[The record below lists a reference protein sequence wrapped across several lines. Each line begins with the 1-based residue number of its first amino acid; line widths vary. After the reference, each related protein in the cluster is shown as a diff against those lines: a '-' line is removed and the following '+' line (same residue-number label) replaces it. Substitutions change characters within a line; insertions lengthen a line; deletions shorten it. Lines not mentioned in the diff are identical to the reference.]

1 MYGGCLP
8 RDPLK
13 QENSAMDEG
22 YETLGERY
30 DEMGLQVPFT
40 MPGES
45 YSPNSYEALEG
56 LSTDMFAAMPETA
69 MGETPAMGRL
79 VVRTIALLN
88 GHKGTPPDLIL
99 RWNELGDASSV
110 DVVIHFHGYSGK
122 GLAMRLDRDK
132 EAISG
137 LDFNSPKDGT
147 SGRTRPTVAIL
158 PRGNYFG
165 GRSGMGYNFPN
176 LTPQGRLQSLIQ
188 FSLQRVSE
196 TIGRTLSMGR
206 MILTGHSGGGAP
218 LSAILAHTDPDE
230 VQIFDGLYGSGANV
244 SAWAKRRIADAIAN
258 PRQLLP
264 ALRVLYRPGSA
275 QYPGTQPHSEA
286 VGRALRSV
294 LEDPAAQH
302 LRSHFRVEM
311 TRVSHNDIPA
321 TFGWRLLGDAAALLP
336 QVQSYATSPKGQN
349 RESTETESLSESFDE
364 SGAYAPWSGESE
376 HSESDETEE
385 VGESQ
390 AFDEALAWLDVGR
403 EQESYETLSSKD
415 ETDAQRLESETMEA
429 QEESYE
435 AESFEQ
441 ETESESLD
449 FERYDEL
456 GDKRDTEWETASGE
470 TTESYEAE
478 SEYEQETRFDTRGL
492 SIAEAKALAVTS
504 TLETGKPGSF
514 YGLSGNFDGQGVSFG
529 LVNWTMGTGSLQ
541 VLLREFAKS
550 SPDQWIQVFGPHA
563 ASFRDLIMPNS
574 AGAKATQWRFA
585 IEDMNE
591 QTIVRG
597 RVKWA
602 VREPWKTYFRN
613 LADNTTFQAIQIRKV
628 RELMKVAEIYCQSY
642 SLKSEAAFCFM
653 FDAVASH
660 GKWWPRK
667 KRRGE
672 HVKQKL
678 QELRERSI
686 GAAPLEKDVLL
697 AIGDILAAT
706 SAPRWAEK
714 VRVRKHWFVT
724 GRHPRQNEI
733 AAFRP
738 SLDTPYATSVS
749 HEHEA
754 PAGEA
759 PTATPQLASAIARMA
774 EQEFKRWHPASG
786 SFKETDD
793 VAIPLL
799 QKYYSEG
806 VGQSVSAAQLK
817 DKVWQDKHPWSSVFI
832 SWVMR
837 AAGAGST
844 FGRHPAHRTY
854 IAKAKRNRVKG
865 DATNPFWAYRA
876 TEIAPQVGDIICKS
890 RSGSGAS
897 YDNIDSGVGYKTHGD
912 IVTEVHADGLRV
924 MGGNVNQNVDTRRN
938 LIRILPDGRLALDKD
953 QSVYFAVVSCRGSSA
968 AAGLAA
974 QPQPVAP
981 RAAPPAPAKKITKL
995 TPAQFVAEFAPAAR
1009 ASQAKYGVPELVTL
1023 GQAALE
1029 SGWGAHAPRF
1039 NFFGIKAKTTDP
1051 ESSRQLLRT
1060 REVSRRSD
1068 LKFPK
1073 IISVT
1078 PRADGRYDYVVCDWF
1093 RAFSDAESAFNAHG
1107 SLLSGARRYSK
1118 AFAVGNNAYAFASEI
1133 AHAGYATAPD
1143 YERVLHSVMRKIES
1157 V

>member
-1 MYGGCLP
+1 
-8 RDPLK
+8 
-13 QENSAMDEG
+13 MDEG
-22 YETLGERY
+22 YETLADRY
-30 DEMGLQVPFT
+30 DEMGLEVPFAT
-40 MPGES
+40 PGES
-45 YSPNSYEALEG
+45 FNSNNYEALEV
-56 LSTDMFAAMPETA
+56 LTADMFTAMPETA
-69 MGETPAMGRL
+69 LGETPAMGRL
-79 VVRTIALLN
+79 VVRSVALLN

-99 RWNELGDASSV
+99 RWNELGDASNV
-110 DVVIHFHGYSGK
+110 DVVVHFHGYSGK

-188 FSLQRVSE
+188 FSLQSVSE
-196 TIGRTLSMGR
+196 TIGRTLTMGR

-218 LSAILAHTDPDE
+218 LSAVLAHTDPDE

-258 PRQLLP
+258 PRQPPP

-286 VGRALRSV
+286 VGRAIRSA

-302 LRSHFRVEM
+302 LHSHFRVEM
-311 TRVSHNDIPA
+311 THVSHNDIPA
-321 TFGWRLLGDAAALLP
+321 TFGWRLLADAAALLP
-336 QVQSYATSPKGQN
+336 QVQAYGATLKRQS
-349 RESTETESLSESFDE
+349 RESNEAEPYGENFDE
-364 SGAYAPWSGESE
+364 SEFYAPWTGDVENAESGEVGESGESE
-376 HSESDETEE
+376 
-385 VGESQ
+385 

-403 EQESYETLSSKD
+403 EQESIDSFSNMD
-415 ETDAQRLESETMEA
+415 ESEPEIMEA
-429 QEESYE
+429 QEGSYDEESLEQE
-435 AESFEQ
+435 AEP
-441 ETESESLD
+441 ESLD
-449 FERYDEL
+449 TARYDEL
-456 GDKRDTEWETASGE
+456 GDKRDTEWEAELGEASE
-470 TTESYEAE
+470 TYEAE
-478 SEYEQETRFDTRGL
+478 AEYEQETRFDGRGL
-492 SIAEAKALAVTS
+492 SKAEAKAVAITS
-504 TLETGKPGSF
+504 TFETGKPGSF
-514 YGLSGNFDGQGVSFG
+514 FGLSGNFDGQGVSFG

-550 SPDQWIQVFGPHA
+550 NPEQWHQVFGSNA
-563 ASFRDLIMPNS
+563 ASFRDLIMPDT
-574 AGAKATQWRFA
+574 AAAKATQWRFA

-591 QTIVRG
+591 QTVVRG
-597 RVKWA
+597 KIKWS
-602 VREPWKTYFRN
+602 VREPWKTCFRN
-613 LADNTTFQAIQIRKV
+613 LADNTSFQAIQIHKV
-628 RELMKVAEIYCQSY
+628 RELMKVAEAYCQSY
-642 SLKSEAAFCFM
+642 GLKSEAAFCFM

-678 QELRERSI
+678 QALRERSN
-686 GAAPLEKDVLL
+686 GSAPLEKDVLL
-697 AIGDILAAT
+697 AVGDVLAAT
-706 SAPRWAEK
+706 SAARWAEK

-733 AAFRP
+733 EALRP
-738 SLDTPYATSVS
+738 SLDTPYTTSVS
-749 HEHEA
+749 REHEA

-759 PTATPQLASAIARMA
+759 PTTTHQLAAAIASMA

-799 QKYYSEG
+799 QKYYREG
-806 VGQSVSAAQLK
+806 AGQSVSAAQLK
-817 DKVWQDKHPWSSVFI
+817 DRAWQDKHPWSSVFI
-832 SWVMR
+832 SWVIQ

-854 IAKAKRNRVKG
+854 IAKAKRNRIKG
-865 DATNPFWAYRA
+865 DTSNPFWAYRA

-912 IVTEVHADGLRV
+912 IVTDVHADGLRV

-938 LIRILPDGRLALDKD
+938 LIRILPGGRLALDKD

-968 AAGLAA
+968 AAGLAV
-974 QPQPVAP
+974 QPQSVAP
-981 RAAPPAPAKKITKL
+981 RAAPPAPAKKATKL
-995 TPAQFVAEFAPAAR
+995 TPAQFAAEFAPAAR

-1039 NFFGIKAKTTDP
+1039 NFFGIKAKATDP

-1078 PRADGRYDYVVCDWF
+1078 PRTDGRYDYVVCDWF
-1093 RAFSDAESAFNAHG
+1093 RAFPDAESAFNAHG

-1118 AFAVGNNAYAFASEI
+1118 AFAVGNQAYAFASEI

>member
-13 QENSAMDEG
+13 QENSVMDEG
-22 YETLGERY
+22 YETLAERY
-30 DEMGLQVPFT
+30 DEMGLEVPFT

-45 YSPNSYEALEG
+45 YNSNGYEALEG
-56 LSTDMFAAMPETA
+56 LSTDMFTAMPDTA

-79 VVRTIALLN
+79 VVRTVALLN

-110 DVVIHFHGYSGK
+110 DVVVHFHGYSGK

-188 FSLQRVSE
+188 FSLQNVSE
-196 TIGRTLSMGR
+196 TIGRTLTMGR

-218 LSAILAHTDPDE
+218 LSAVLAHTDPDE

-244 SAWAKRRIADAIAN
+244 VAWAKRRIADAIAN
-258 PRQLLP
+258 PRQMPP

-286 VGRALRSV
+286 VGRAIRSA

-302 LRSHFRVEM
+302 LHSRFRVEM
-311 TRVSHNDIPA
+311 TRVPHNDIPA
-321 TFGWRLLGDAAALLP
+321 VFGWRLLADAAALLP
-336 QVQSYATSPKGQN
+336 QVHAYGATPKRQS
-349 RESTETESLSESFDE
+349 RETLEAESFDE
-364 SGAYAPWSGESE
+364 SFDEGEAYAPWTGETENSESGEAGEAGASE
-376 HSESDETEE
+376 
-385 VGESQ
+385 

-403 EQESYETLSSKD
+403 EQESFDSFSNMD
-415 ETDAQRLESETMEA
+415 ESESETMEA
-429 QEESYE
+429 QEGSYE
-435 AESFEQ
+435 AESLEQ
-441 ETESESLD
+441 ESESESLD
-449 FERYDEL
+449 TERYDEL
-456 GDKRDTEWETASGE
+456 GDKRDTEWEAESGE
-470 TTESYEAE
+470 ALETYEAE
-478 SEYEQETRFDTRGL
+478 AEYESETRFDGRGL
-492 SIAEAKALAVTS
+492 TKAEAKALAITS
-504 TLETGKPGSF
+504 TFETGKPGSF

-550 SPDQWIQVFGPHA
+550 NPEQWSQVFSSNA
-563 ASFRDLIMPNS
+563 ASFRDLIMPNTS
-574 AGAKATQWRFA
+574 AARATQWRFA

-591 QTIVRG
+591 QTVVRG
-597 RVKWA
+597 RIKWS

-613 LADNTTFQAIQIRKV
+613 LADNTSFQAIQIRKV
-628 RELMKVAEIYCQSY
+628 RELMKVAETYCQSY
-642 SLKSEAAFCFM
+642 GLKSETAFCFM

-667 KRRGE
+667 KRRAE
-672 HVKQKL
+672 HVKQKR
-678 QELRERSI
+678 QALRERSN

-697 AIGDILAAT
+697 AIGDVLAAT
-706 SAPRWAEK
+706 SAARWAEK

-738 SLDTPYATSVS
+738 SLDVPYSTTVS
-749 HEHEA
+749 REQE
-754 PAGEA
+754 AGEYES
-759 PTATPQLASAIARMA
+759 PTTTPQLATAIARVA
-774 EQEFKRWHPASG
+774 EQEYKRWHPSSG
-786 SFKETDD
+786 ALKETDD
-793 VAIPLL
+793 AAIPIL
-799 QKYYSEG
+799 QKYYREG
-806 VGQSVSAAQLK
+806 VGQSISATQLK

-832 SWVMR
+832 SWVMQ
-837 AAGAGST
+837 AAGAAST
-844 FGRHPAHRTY
+844 FGKHSAHRTY
-854 IAKAKRNRVKG
+854 IAKAKRNRTKG
-865 DATNPFWAYRA
+865 DTANPFWAYRA
-876 TEIAPQVGDIICKS
+876 TEIAPQVGDVICKS

-924 MGGNVNQNVDTRRN
+924 IGGNVNQNVDTRRN
-938 LIRILPDGRLALDKD
+938 LIRILPDGRLALDND
-953 QSVYFAVVSCRGSSA
+953 QSVYFAVVSCRGANATS
-968 AAGLAA
+968 GLSV
-974 QPQPVAP
+974 QPQPSAP
-981 RAAPPAPAKKITKL
+981 RAAPSAAVKKATKL
-995 TPAQFVAEFAPAAR
+995 TPAQFVGQFAPAAR

-1039 NFFGIKAKTTDP
+1039 NFFGIKAKATDP

-1093 RAFSDAESAFNAHG
+1093 RAFPDAESSFNAHG
-1107 SLLSGARRYSK
+1107 SLLSGSRRYSK
-1118 AFAVGNNAYAFASEI
+1118 AFAAGNNAYAFASEV